1 LLSTRITPGTIGLP
15 GKWPAWYHSLPV
27 NVCSPTARTPGSSST
42 TRSIKRNGSRCG
54 IRASIAARSNVATH
68 LQNTDHGTT
77 LRLAR
82 YREKHENSHAVER
95 TGRLGHRRHRYS
107 RRRDRAGCLG
117 PASWGGRPAPGE
129 SAGRTDGGAV
139 SDARERGP
147 DQLLRNIR
155 AERQRSDPNLRPGGF
170 VATRSIRHSGPKDSG
185 PSAARIHQTRAEVER
200 GTARH
205 GRSLFLFL
213 SHELDYLTVSVCTTC
228 VVPGVTFDV
237 MFATVVYVPALLPEA
252 WYCTA

>member
-82 YREKHENSHAVER
+82 YREKHDNSHAVER
-95 TGRLGHRRHRYS
+95 TGRLGHRSHCSS

-117 PASWGGRPAPGE
+117 PASWGGRSTPGE
-129 SAGRTDGGAV
+129 STRRTDGGAIG
-139 SDARERGP
+139 DASERGP

-155 AERQRSDPNLRPGGF
+155 AERQWSDPNLLSVSIGIARPDACSRAEVSGSA
-170 VATRSIRHSGPKDSG
+170 ATRL
-185 PSAARIHQTRAEVER
+185 HQTRA
-200 GTARH
+200 
-205 GRSLFLFL
+205 
-213 SHELDYLTVSVCTTC
+213 
-228 VVPGVTFDV
+228 
-237 MFATVVYVPALLPEA
+237 
-252 WYCTA
+252 